1 MICAVEN
8 VAKTCWAM
16 NMSYYNLLKRNQSN
30 SVQNPA
36 NMGIQSEYIY
46 IHNGNITNNVFF
58 CRFYP
63 TCPPIILSESEFRD
77 SAPHGWSFWRNSSIV
92 PHSKNK
98 KHSFENCSI
107 LTVAYLAFFYF
118 QLWSHIQLSTVHLDQ
133 IRKYCFFTHLKHPP
147 MDTPNWVFIGLFEN
161 KVPHNSMVYYH
172 VSIQRDYFGVY
183 HGIQLRPFTSYK
195 CL

>member
-1 MICAVEN
+1 MCCGKRCQNMLGYEHVLLQSVEKESIEQCSEPRKHGN
-8 VAKTCWAM
+8 TI
-16 NMSYYNLLKRNQSN
+16 
-30 SVQNPA
+30 
-36 NMGIQSEYIY
+36 GIYIY

-133 IRKYCFFTHLKHPP
+133 IRKYCFLHTSNILQWIHPIGYLLVCLKIRYL
-147 MDTPNWVFIGLFEN
+147 TIQWFIIMFPFKGTILGYT
-161 KVPHNSMVYYH
+161 MVY
-172 VSIQRDYFGVY
+172 S
-183 HGIQLRPFTSYK
+183 
-195 CL
+195 

>member
-1 MICAVEN
+1 MCCGKRCQNMLGYEHVLLQSVEKESIEQCSEPRKHGN
-8 VAKTCWAM
+8 TI
-16 NMSYYNLLKRNQSN
+16 
-30 SVQNPA
+30 
-36 NMGIQSEYIY
+36 GIYIY